1 MNKTLMTALTALTL
15 AASTA
20 FAATPSAQTYA
31 MDENGM
37 EYNALYTESS
47 WMAVQVPLSALGN
60 SLPGDLS
67 IAVSGLPEGTT
78 IALDSVGTMNGTALL
93 YVTVSR
99 ADTGSNVNS
108 VASIDVKSGGTVL
121 TTVSIPVFGAAYDS
135 N

>member
-1 MNKTLMTALTALTL
+1 MNKTLMTTLTALTL

-31 MDENGM
+31 TDGNGM

-47 WMAVQVPLSALGN
+47 WMAVEVPLSALGGA
-60 SLPGDLS
+60 LPSDLS

-78 IALDSVGTMNGTALL
+78 IALDSVDTRSGMALL
-93 YVTVSR
+93 SVTVSR
-99 ADTGSNVNS
+99 TNTTSNVNS

-121 TTVSIPVFGAAYDS
+121 TTVTIPVYGASYGE
-135 N
+135 